1 MSTTGGGM
9 DMSVIV
15 LILAI
20 NVVIISAALV
30 FWKKK

>member
-9 DMSVIV
+9 DMSVIA